1 MFNKFDLQELS
12 RKFFYKFSLSKQKRD
27 FLEKTYDSDFRY
39 FVTIPLSNR
48 NQLSDIDISS
58 IIYRLRYMLN
68 NEVFTTKE
76 LNRYKKRLY
85 ILPVIEKSNHIHLLI
100 NSPTCKRFDELK
112 EEEQDTKMKSL
123 ILKIITKMRLCHL
136 KVCDPNDDFFKVL
149 KTTEDEDRT
158 FAYCVKEKEKL
169 ENIDY
174 TNVNLATYS

>member
-1 MFNKFDLQELS
+1 MFNKYDLQEWS
-12 RKFFYKFSLSKQKRD
+12 RKFLFKFGLSKIKRD
-27 FLEKTYDSDFRY
+27 LLEQTFNSDFRF

-85 ILPVIEKSNHIHLLI
+85 ILPIIEKSNHIHLLI
-100 NSPTCKRFDELK
+100 NSPICKRFDELK
-112 EEEQDTKMKSL
+112 EEEQNNKMKTI

-149 KTTEDEDRT
+149 KTTEDNDKT
-158 FAYCVKEKEKL
+158 FAYVVKEKE
-169 ENIDY
+169 
-174 TNVNLATYS
+174 T

>member
-1 MFNKFDLQELS
+1 MFNKYDLQEWS
-12 RKFFYKFSLSKQKRD
+12 RKFLFKFGLSKIKRD
-27 FLEKTYDSDFRY
+27 LLEQTFNSDFRF

-85 ILPVIEKSNHIHLLI
+85 ILPIIEKSNHIHLLI
-100 NSPTCKRFDELK
+100 NSPICKRFDELK
-112 EEEQDTKMKSL
+112 EEEQDNKMKTI

-149 KTTEDEDRT
+149 KTTEDNDKT
-158 FAYCVKEKEKL
+158 FAYVVKEKEKL
-169 ENIDY
+169 DNIDY

>member
-1 MFNKFDLQELS
+1 MFNKYDLQEWS
-12 RKFFYKFSLSKQKRD
+12 RKFLFKFGLSKIKRD
-27 FLEKTYDSDFRY
+27 LLEQTFNSDFRF

-85 ILPVIEKSNHIHLLI
+85 ILPIIEKSNHIHLLI
-100 NSPTCKRFDELK
+100 NSPICKRFDELK
-112 EEEQDTKMKSL
+112 EEEQNNKMKTI

-149 KTTEDEDRT
+149 KTTEDNDKT
-158 FAYCVKEKEKL
+158 FAYVVKEKEKL
-169 ENIDY
+169 DNIDY